1 MAPPGKYS
9 PDFREN
15 AFDMSDSTYG
25 HRRIQAQPHC
35 WGVTVGLTLVRR
47 LMRELGLEP
56 HR

>member
-1 MAPPGKYS
+1 
-9 PDFREN
+9 
-15 AFDMSDSTYG
+15 MSDSTYG